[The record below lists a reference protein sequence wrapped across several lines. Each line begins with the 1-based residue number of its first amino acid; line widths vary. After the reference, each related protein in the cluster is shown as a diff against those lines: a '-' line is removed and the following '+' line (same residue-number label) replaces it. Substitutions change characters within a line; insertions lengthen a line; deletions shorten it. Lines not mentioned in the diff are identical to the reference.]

1 MERAEANSFIG
12 QTNTRL
18 DRLEKDMVAVKRE
31 KSKHDELIDLIGSE
45 TGSIR
50 HEMGQFRFEMDQ
62 FRLKMDQFRDETNK
76 RFQKI
81 DEQFAQVHSRI
92 SMVSVQLN
100 DKIDLVGADLA
111 LVLKAL
117 NIKK

>member
-31 KSKHDELIDLIGSE
+31 KSKHEELIDLIGSE

-50 HEMGQFRFEMDQ
+50 HEMGQFRLE
-62 FRLKMDQFRDETNK
+62 MDQFRDETNK

-81 DEQFAQVHSRI
+81 DEQFVQVHSRI
-92 SMVSVQLN
+92 NMVSVQLN
-100 DKIDLVGADLA
+100 DKIDSLSQAFSGDIA
-111 LVLKAL
+111 LILKAL